1 MRRNKFEEVR
11 NQAEGFLME
20 EGEDHQDMYRLLK
33 ALAITFIN
41 LGVSHTDDDWVKR
54 KYIKAIM
61 PFEVADLKTLKNKH
75 NYDVMTSN
83 EFMQEMDSFKVESKI
98 VKDSRALGMRRGGN
112 LALKAKAPEE
122 VDEESG
128 DERRNCYH
136 QPTVEKI
143 QERKHLSSKRFTR
156 RTHFV
161 AASSTLTRGG
171 GGSKEKKAR
180 EITG

>member
-1 MRRNKFEEVR
+1 MIQQAMGEDDRPYIENDTTTQSAWNTLVQGFLGNASMRSNKYEEVR

-75 NYDVMTSN
+75 NYDQMTSN
-83 EFMQEMDSFKVESKI
+83 KLCKRWTL
-98 VKDSRALGMRRGGN
+98 SR
-112 LALKAKAPEE
+112 
-122 VDEESG
+122 
-128 DERRNCYH
+128 
-136 QPTVEKI
+136 
-143 QERKHLSSKRFTR
+143 LS
-156 RTHFV
+156 
-161 AASSTLTRGG
+161 
-171 GGSKEKKAR
+171 
-180 EITG
+180 